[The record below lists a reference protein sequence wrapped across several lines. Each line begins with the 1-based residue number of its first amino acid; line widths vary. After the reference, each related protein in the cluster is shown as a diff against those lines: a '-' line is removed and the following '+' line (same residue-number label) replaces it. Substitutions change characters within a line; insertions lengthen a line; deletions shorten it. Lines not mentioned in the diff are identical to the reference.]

1 MTSMKYAVIGAGM
14 MGSAVAYD
22 LATRNPDVEVVL
34 ADKDQDRA
42 SRAAQAIAHNVRPL
56 RADANNRAELAAAI
70 RGARVMVSAVS
81 YAVNFQ
87 LSELAIDEGVH
98 YCDLGGND
106 DVVQRQLSL
115 DADAKRRGVLLVPN
129 CGLAPGL
136 IGILAMEGVRQC
148 DTVDS
153 VSMRVGGLPQH
164 PRPPLNY
171 QLVFSPEG
179 LLNEYIERAT
189 TIQGGELLQ
198 VDSLSGLEDI
208 TFPQPFGTLE
218 AFYTSGGASLLP
230 HLLKG
235 RVQAL
240 DYKTIRYRGHCE
252 KFKTLL
258 ELGFASN
265 EPLMVGTTVKT
276 NREFFTDLL
285 QKRLDF
291 GDRDVV
297 LGRTTVCG
305 RASSAK
311 RVLAYEF
318 IDYYDEPTK
327 MTAMMRG
334 TAFPTSIIAQMIAAE
349 TITACGVVLPEVC
362 VPPDIM
368 IQELAKRR
376 FRITKDV
383 IETRR

>member
-34 ADKDQDRA
+34 ADKDHDRA

-56 RADANNRAELAAAI
+56 RADVNNRAELAAAI

-106 DVVQRQLSL
+106 DVVQRQLRL

-171 QLVFSPEG
+171 QLAFSPEG

-305 RASSAK
+305 RAGSAK

-334 TAFPTSIIAQMIAAE
+334 TAFPTSIIAQLIAAE
-349 TITACGVVLPEVC
+349 TITARGVVLPEVC

-368 IQELAKRR
+368 IQELAKRS

>member
-1 MTSMKYAVIGAGM
+1 MKYAVIGAGM
-14 MGSAVAYD
+14 MGGAVAYD
-22 LATRNPDVEVVL
+22 LATRNPDVEVIL
-34 ADKDQDRA
+34 ADKDHDRA
-42 SRAAQAIAHNVRPL
+42 SRVAQAIAHNVRPL
-56 RADANNRAELAAAI
+56 RADVNNRAELGAAI

-87 LSELAIDEGVH
+87 ISQLAIDEGVH
-98 YCDLGGND
+98 FCDLGGND
-106 DVVQRQLSL
+106 GVVQKQLSL
-115 DADAKRRGVLLVPN
+115 DAEAKRRGVLLVPN

-189 TIQGGELLQ
+189 IIQGGEILQ

-218 AFYTSGGASLLP
+218 AFYTSGGASFLP

-235 RVQAL
+235 KVQAL
-240 DYKTIRYRGHCE
+240 DYKTIRYKGHSE

-285 QKRLDF
+285 RKRLDI

-297 LGRTTVCG
+297 LGRATVSG
-305 RASSAK
+305 RAGSAR

-349 TITACGVVLPEVC
+349 TITARGVVLPEVC
-362 VPPDIM
+362 VPADIM
-368 IQELAKRR
+368 IQELGKRN